1 MRLENVSNIFY
12 ILLEKMSNIYQNLT
26 ADISIFHSTR
36 IYIYYI
42 YIVFL
47 TCFYI
52 LDIFIYCVLL

>member
-1 MRLENVSNIFY
+1 MRFENVSNIFY

-52 LDIFIYCVLL
+52 LDIFICCVLL